1 MHRWRATSQRGQSRT
16 ASRRA
21 FSLVELMV
29 VIAVISILLGLLLPG
44 LNGVRRTTYRVLSAS
59 NQRTLGQGLTMWSG
73 AHRGRLPQSRV
84 QMNPQP
90 DLGDLMRTYSPLSDD
105 ELAVGY
111 GPLPHAG
118 GTTQVGNLR
127 QARTRSD
134 WLEAQRHGW
143 DGLGRLFASGLVPES
158 STFYCPA
165 HWGEHTYERYENDWV
180 KPRDDEESQPD
191 HVVYGNY
198 HYRGHLLPNGRHVI
212 MERDADRILVTDG
225 LRRQSDLNHRVGLN
239 VLRADNSVEWMD
251 DPTLR
256 NRLPLATQSGQDVM
270 DLNEV
275 ITAVFTDPWKG
286 LDWWQG
292 AGDP

>member
-1 MHRWRATSQRGQSRT
+1 
-16 ASRRA
+16 
-21 FSLVELMV
+21 MV

-59 NQRTLGQGLTMWSG
+59 NQRTLGQGLTMWAG

-84 QMNPQP
+84 QMSPHP
-90 DLGDLMRTYSPLSDD
+90 DLGELMRTYSPLSED
-105 ELAVGY
+105 ELAAGY
-111 GPLPHAG
+111 GPTPQAG
-118 GTTQVGNLR
+118 GSAQLGESRR

-158 STFYCPA
+158 RTFYCPA
-165 HWGEHTYERYENDWV
+165 HWGEHTYERYEHDWV

-191 HVVYGNY
+191 HAVYGNY
-198 HYRGHLLPNGRHVI
+198 HYRGHLLPNGRYVI
-212 MERDADRILVTDG
+212 MERDPDRILVTDG
-225 LRRQSDLNHRVGLN
+225 LRRQSDLNHRIGLN

-256 NRLPLATQSGQDVM
+256 NRLPLTTQSGQDVM

-275 ITAVFTDPWKG
+275 IAAVFTDPWKG
-286 LDWWQG
+286 LAWWQDG
-292 AGDP
+292 GP